1 MEGTSVAKVGLLVLL
16 AIVLAAGGYYYLSH
30 KQFNTYMVKV
40 RFKDTRG
47 LLKQSV
53 VRLKGVGIGEVTS
66 VDLEDTAGILT
77 PTVRLAISDRY
88 RIPTDYNFVITSG
101 LLISNPTIEVRP
113 PDPPAQT
120 ANANP
125 PPAESIPPP
134 HYLPQDNSAVVDGA
148 ATASALD
155 ALDPQLTKTVKNL
168 NGSFGSINAKLDSS
182 FKKINILLDRTNK
195 LVANSD
201 DAITKGKSL
210 LTDPR
215 LKDNLLVTTENFKQL
230 SIDTRRTTAA
240 LTKNLTSILN
250 TSRPKLDKLTD
261 QGIALVGKLSNSIDN
276 VNVVVKR
283 LTDQVSDPRLQSS
296 LQETIEL
303 ARSTLSS
310 TRQLASD
317 VHQLTG
323 DPALQ
328 NNLKESAAN
337 LRLTTERSASALD
350 KLNGLLDKVSGAVG
364 KVRAPKIPPVQL
376 LLNAQ
381 EAVDPGRFR
390 LDADVRVPI
399 GRRNL
404 VDAGL
409 FDLGENTR
417 LNLQVGTRFSDSL
430 LARYGIHA
438 SKLGVGVEF
447 GHYPYSGI
455 RTDLYDVNH
464 PRLDVRGLI
473 RVNKNASI
481 WAGADGFFRGD
492 PIPTVGIQ
500 INN

>member
-16 AIVLAAGGYYYLSH
+16 AIVLAAGGYIYLSH
-30 KQFNTYMVKV
+30 KQLNTYMVKV
-40 RFKDTRG
+40 HFKDTRG

-66 VDLEDTAGILT
+66 VDLEDEGGILT
-77 PTVRLAISDRY
+77 PTVRLVISDRY
-88 RIPTDYNFVITSG
+88 SIPKEYRFVITSG

-113 PDPPAQT
+113 PETAAQT
-120 ANANP
+120 PETNF
-125 PPAESIPPP
+125 
-134 HYLPQDNSAVVDGA
+134 LPKNDSAVVDGA
-148 ATASALD
+148 ETASALD

-182 FKKINILLDRTNK
+182 FKKINTLLDRTNK

-230 SIDTRRTTAA
+230 SIDTRRTTSA

-337 LRLTTERSASALD
+337 LRLTTERSAAALD
-350 KLNGLLDKVSGAVG
+350 KLNGLLDKVSGAAG
-364 KVRAPKIPPVQL
+364 KVRAPKVPPVQL

-404 VDAGL
+404 LDAGL

-417 LNLQVGTRFSDSL
+417 LNLQAGTRFSDSL

-492 PIPTVGIQ
+492 PVPTVGIQ

>member
-16 AIVLAAGGYYYLSH
+16 AIALAAGGYIYLSH
-30 KQFNTYMVKV
+30 KQLNTYQVKV

-53 VRLKGVGIGEVTS
+53 VRLKGVGIGEVTN
-66 VDLEDTAGILT
+66 VDLDDTGGTLT
-77 PTVRLAISDRY
+77 PTVRLAINKRY
-88 RIPTDYNFVITSG
+88 AIPSNYRFVITSG
-101 LLISNPTIEVRP
+101 LLISNPTIEVRAP
-113 PDPPAQT
+113 EVVT
-120 ANANP
+120 AADARP
-125 PPAESIPPP
+125 
-134 HYLPQDNSAVVDGA
+134 LPTDDSAVVDGA
-148 ATASALD
+148 ETASALD
-155 ALDPQLTKTVKNL
+155 ALDPQLSKTVANL
-168 NGSFGSINAKLDSS
+168 NNSFGTINDKLDSS

-210 LTDPR
+210 LADPR
-215 LKDNLLVTTENFKQL
+215 LKNNLLETTENFKLL
-230 SIDTRRTTAA
+230 SRDTRRTTAA
-240 LTKNLTSILN
+240 LSSNLTSILN

-261 QGIALVGKLSNSIDN
+261 QGALLFGKLGNTIDN
-276 VNVVVKR
+276 ANLVVKR

-296 LQETIEL
+296 LQDTIEL

-310 TRQLASD
+310 TRQIASD

-328 NNLKESAAN
+328 GNLKESAAN
-337 LRLTTERSASALD
+337 LRLTTERSAAALD
-350 KLNGLLDKVSGAVG
+350 KLNDLLDKVTGAAG
-364 KVRAPKIPPVQL
+364 KVRTPKVPPVQL
-376 LLNAQ
+376 LVNAQ

-390 LDADVRVPI
+390 LDADVRVPV

-404 VDAGL
+404 IDAGL
-409 FDLGENTR
+409 FDIGENTR
-417 LNLQVGTRFSDSL
+417 LNLQVGTRFSDTL

-438 SKLGVGVEF
+438 SKLGVGLEL
-447 GHYPYSGI
+447 GRTPYSGL

-464 PRLDVRGLI
+464 PRLDVKGLI

-492 PIPTVGIQ
+492 PVPTIGIQ